1 MEKMKRLD
9 WILNLKKGDS
19 VLFSSDEES
28 MGEIHEGGLPFVEAL
43 ADEFVT
49 FGELAALAVFDD
61 EMIIA

>member
-43 ADEFVT
+43 AD
-49 FGELAALAVFDD
+49 LSALAI
-61 EMIIA
+61 MP